1 MEVLIAA
8 AVGLFTGA
16 ALCCFVMY
24 MALKKRIAGTLRV
37 DRSEPD
43 EAPYLFLEV
52 EHNGMEKIH
61 KKKMVIFKVDLS
73 SYLPR

>member
-1 MEVLIAA
+1 MEILVAV
-8 AVGLFTGA
+8 AVGILAGI
-16 ALCCFVMY
+16 ALCY
-24 MALKKRIAGTLRV
+24 LATHLTLKKSIVGTLRV

-52 EHNGMEKIH
+52 EHGGMEKIQ
-61 KKKMVIFKVDLS
+61 KKKMVMFKVDLS